1 MRRVILLLV
10 ILLAAYIGYPYLTL
24 YWLDR
29 ALLTDDKE
37 SPDAAGG
44 FPAKFT
50 ANLKGEVQGQVL
62 GKADEFAEKRPILGA
77 FGQALAKLF
86 APDLVDSAVDSMV
99 TPEAILNND
108 IVAEHR
114 RKDESFANF
123 VTYAFFASPT
133 EFTFDL
139 KDPEKP
145 DSLTLTAVMEL
156 TGFRWRVV
164 AVKLPPVGSW
174 FADRPE

>member
-1 MRRVILLLV
+1 MRRVILLLF
-10 ILLAAYIGYPYLTL
+10 ILIVAYIGYPYLTL

-29 ALLTDDKE
+29 ALLTDDKQALE
-37 SPDAAGG
+37 RLVD
-44 FPAKFT
+44 FPQVRGD
-50 ANLKGEVQGQVL
+50 LKAEVQGQVL
-62 GKADEFAEKRPILGA
+62 GKTQELAEKRPILGA

-164 AVKLPPVGSW
+164 AVKLPPLGSW